1 MDGEDVMEV
10 KVYNERKKHWKR
22 DRKRWKRDQ
31 KIEKETE
38 GRTLGEESEQYHF
51 LYKPSLLGS
60 ICVESDTHLLLNTNL
75 MLPYNYPR
83 AELIVVILSL
93 LLQILLIWVRFEGH
107 NPLL

>member
-10 KVYNERKKHWKR
+10 EVYNERKEHWKR

-60 ICVESDTHLLLNTNL
+60 ICVESDTHLLLNKNL
-75 MLPYNYPR
+75 IHLCTCPR
-83 AELIVVILSL
+83 AEPIMVVLSL
-93 LLQILLIWVRFEGH
+93 LL
-107 NPLL
+107 